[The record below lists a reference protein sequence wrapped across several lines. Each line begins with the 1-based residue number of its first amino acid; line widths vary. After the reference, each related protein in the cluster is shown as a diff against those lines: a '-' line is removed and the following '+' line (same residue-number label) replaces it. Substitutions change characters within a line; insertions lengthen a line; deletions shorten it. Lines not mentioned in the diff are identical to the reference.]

1 LPGLHRHHPPPLKK
15 RGVKL
20 FTARDYVIDEMP
32 TAVKGLPFLRTSIEK
47 LEMAIT
53 KPGAL
58 FALTPTDGVA
68 ELR

>member
-1 LPGLHRHHPPPLKK
+1 
-15 RGVKL
+15 VKL